1 MTKGIKIVLGIIAA
15 GILIYVISTFYINYK
30 IKNYLSN
37 EFLKSKV
44 EVQNVSSNL
53 LTGTCKINGLSTTN
67 DKNQNTKIGLFE
79 IKGLGY
85 YQLLVSNRIV
95 IDQIKTTDFEV
106 YLPLER
112 SNTSSSEQELEVK
125 NILVTN
131 GTIYNYQSDTLQSRV
146 HGLQIDSGNLK
157 LNTNNIAESLSYQI
171 NKIEIDSSFMKLND
185 SEDMKTKAVKI
196 SSQDINVERFE
207 IKTNFATS
215 DKINKYQINKDQL
228 TL

>member
-1 MTKGIKIVLGIIAA
+1 MTKGIKIGLGIIAA

-53 LTGTCKINGLSTTN
+53 LTGTFKINGLSTTN

-79 IKGLGY
+79 IKNLGY